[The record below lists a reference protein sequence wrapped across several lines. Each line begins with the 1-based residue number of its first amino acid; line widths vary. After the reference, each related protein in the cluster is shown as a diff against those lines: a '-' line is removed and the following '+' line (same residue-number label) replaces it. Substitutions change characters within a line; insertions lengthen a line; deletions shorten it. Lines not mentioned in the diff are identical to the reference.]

1 MTTPPLTG
9 IPGSGR
15 GGARW
20 RVALRL
26 ARRESG
32 RSRGSSVLIVAL
44 IALPIMT
51 LTGTLAAFTSTIPT
65 AEQYLSAQLG
75 QTQTQIHVAAPVGTR
90 LRQSPTS
97 PDMFLPEDDQASRD
111 TPTPTD
117 QTPVDPATLLPAGTR
132 VLKISTA
139 TVTAITPGGIATF
152 PALVG
157 RAGDAVFAGRY
168 DVTAGY
174 AATDG
179 SEALATASAL
189 DRLDLG
195 IGDTLR
201 LRDPDRSFTIT
212 GIIDVADQPRRT
224 ETLVLPAAEPGELT
238 GARWF
243 LPDLALSWPEIQKL
257 NADGVTALSRP
268 VALDPPGVGG
278 FLDQPLVTTASRIVP
293 FLTPGAIG
301 IAFVAYQVIL
311 LAGAAFAV
319 GARRQQRSLATVA
332 SVGATAR
339 DLRRIVMAQGIVLG
353 AAGAVV
359 GVGLGLVAGWIVTLL
374 LTDGSRTL
382 FWGFT
387 PNPWIT
393 AAIAVFAVLVG
404 ITAALLPART
414 AARFDVLA
422 ALRGARTP
430 QRVNSARPV
439 WGSILIVVGIGLTVL
454 GTVGM
459 LVLQS
464 DTDLARSS
472 STPRNAAMI
481 SIVVGAVVAQ
491 LGVIVAAHWLLS
503 VLSRPLARFGLGAR
517 IASRDAAA
525 NAARSVPAIAS
536 IAAVVFV
543 AVFATSVTSATAA
556 STARNYPYDA
566 PAGSVYIGLLQSSEH
581 ALAHARD
588 ALKQTSP
595 SEIGWLGSPRAKTE
609 SSRDVP
615 FALAM
620 SDASCD
626 DDRAGVKT
634 VSCVRAQQQVSALVI
649 TDRASLPALLGHAP
663 DPAALAV
670 FDDGGAVVTDPFFT
684 AGSRAQLAWWP
695 VDSLRNG
702 TGGPPATTS
711 SPPTRTQTLPAVLDQ
726 ASVAVGYRVLI
737 STDTAIR
744 LDMPIYDSA
753 LIAAYDEPVPDRTI
767 DQLNARGANGDF
779 YAYVVTGPESSGLL
793 VLLIMGATTVLM
805 LAASAVTLGLSRADG
820 RADDATFAAVGA
832 APGLRRRI
840 AFWQGLV
847 ICGVGALTGALAG
860 LLSAWAIIVSVPPDA
875 VAALS
880 LADVPWPALAT
891 IAIGLPLLVAVS
903 AALISPRRPTL
914 VRRTAIA

>member
-1 MTTPPLTG
+1 MTTPPRTG
-9 IPGSGR
+9 VPRSGR

-26 ARRESG
+26 ARRESR
-32 RSRGSSVLIVAL
+32 RSLGSSVLIVAL
-44 IALPIMT
+44 IALPIT
-51 LTGTLAAFTSTIPT
+51 ALTGALAAFTSTIPT

-75 QTQTQIHVAAPVGTR
+75 QTQTRIQVAAPAGTH
-90 LRQSPTS
+90 LRQSPTN
-97 PDMFLPEDDQASRD
+97 PDAYLPEEDEASRD
-111 TPTPTD
+111 TPLPTD
-117 QTPVDPATLLPAGTR
+117 ETPVDPATLLPAGTR
-132 VLKISTA
+132 AMKISTA
-139 TVTAITPGGIATF
+139 TVTATTPGGIATF

-157 RAGDAVFAGRY
+157 PAGDAVFAGRY
-168 DVTAGY
+168 DVTAGS
-174 AATDG
+174 AATDS

-189 DRLDLG
+189 DRLGLG

-201 LRDPDRSFTIT
+201 LRDPDRAFTIT
-212 GIIDVADQPRRT
+212 GIVDVADQPGST

-257 NADGVTALSRP
+257 NADGVTALSRS
-268 VALDPPGVGG
+268 VALDPPRVGG
-278 FLDQPLVTTASRIVP
+278 VLDQPLVTTASRIAP
-293 FLTPGAIG
+293 FLIPGAIG

-339 DLRRIVMAQGIVLG
+339 DLRRIVVAQGIVLG
-353 AAGAVV
+353 TAGAIVGVALGLAAGWV
-359 GVGLGLVAGWIVTLL
+359 VTLL

-393 AAIAVFAVLVG
+393 GVIALFGVAVGVCGALV
-404 ITAALLPART
+404 PARA

-422 ALRGARTP
+422 ALRGARKP
-430 QRVNSARPV
+430 QRVNRARPV
-439 WGSILIVVGIGLTVL
+439 WGSIMIVVGVALTVL
-454 GTVGM
+454 GAVGM
-459 LVLQS
+459 LVWR
-464 DTDLARSS
+464 TDPDVLGLEGPLRHA
-472 STPRNAAMI
+472 P
-481 SIVVGAVVAQ
+481 SILIVAGAVMAQ

-503 VLSRPLARFGLGAR
+503 LLSRPLARFGLGAR
-517 IASRDAAA
+517 LASRDAVA

-543 AVFATSVTSATAA
+543 AVFATSLTSATAA
-556 STARNYPYDA
+556 STARSFPYDA
-566 PAGSVYIGLLQSSEH
+566 PTGSVYIGLLQSSEH

-588 ALKQTSP
+588 ALEQTSP
-595 SEIGWLGSPRAKTE
+595 SEIGWLGSPLAKTE
-609 SSRDVP
+609 SSGDVP

-620 SDASCD
+620 RDASCD
-626 DDRAGVKT
+626 DDSTGMRT
-634 VSCVRAQQQVSALVI
+634 VSCARARQQVSALGV
-649 TDRASLPALLGHAP
+649 TDRVSLPALLGHAP
-663 DPAALAV
+663 DPAALAA
-670 FDDGGAVVTDPFFT
+670 FDDGGAVVTDPFYT

-695 VDSLRNG
+695 PESLRDG
-702 TGGPPATTS
+702 TGGPLATTS

-737 STDTAIR
+737 SRDTATR

-753 LIAAYDEPVPDRTI
+753 LIAAYDEPAPEGTI
-767 DQLNARGANGDF
+767 DQLNARGADGGF
-779 YAYVVTGPESSGLL
+779 YAYAVTGPESSGLL
-793 VLLIMGATTVLM
+793 VLLIVGATAVLM

-860 LLSAWAIIVSVPPDA
+860 LLPAWAIIVSVPPDA
-875 VAALS
+875 EAALS
-880 LADVPWPALAT
+880 LADVPWPAVAT
-891 IAIGLPLLVAVS
+891 IAIGLPLLIAVS

-914 VRRTAIA
+914 VRRNAIA